1 MTSTSAP
8 ENIVR
13 YYDECASDYQ
23 LAWDLDSSLAM
34 HIGYWDWSTWTLRAA
49 LGRHNRVMADFWHVQ
64 RGDDVLDAG
73 CGIGGS
79 SIFLAKEL
87 DCQVTG
93 ITLSP
98 TQARLAQAN
107 ARRYGVAE
115 HATFSVMDYSRTAFP
130 GSSFDVVWA
139 LESSCY
145 APDKAA
151 FVKEAFRLLRPGGRL
166 VISDGFAAREAY
178 DEPDRTIMKRWLRAW
193 ALDHLAT
200 LDQMHRAFDE
210 AGFVRVRFADIMQ
223 NVVPSAWI
231 MFLRSAAAL
240 PVGRVMQ
247 AFGLRTETQQRN
259 IVGGIYQHF
268 VWSRGLARYCLF
280 CAHKPVAARRR
291 RGGQ

>member
-1 MTSTSAP
+1 VTSASAS

-49 LGRHNRVMADFWHVQ
+49 LARHNRVMADFGHV
-64 RGDDVLDAG
+64 RPGDDVLDAG
-73 CGIGGS
+73 CGVGGS
-79 SIFLAKEL
+79 SIFLAREL
-87 DCQVTG
+87 GCQVTG
-93 ITLSP
+93 VTLSP

-107 ARRYGVAE
+107 AQRHGVAE
-115 HATFSVMDYSRTAFP
+115 QTAFCVMDYSRTAFP

-145 APDKAA
+145 AADKAA

-166 VISDGFAAREAY
+166 VISDGFATRQVY
-178 DEPDRTIMKRWLRAW
+178 DEPDRTIMKRWLHAW

-200 LDQMHRAFDE
+200 LDEMHRAFDA
-210 AGFVRVRFADIMQ
+210 AGFVRVRFADIME
-223 NVVPSAWI
+223 NVAPSAWI
-231 MFLRSAAAL
+231 MFLRSVAAL

-259 IVGGIYQHF
+259 IVGGIYQQF

-280 CAHKPVAARRR
+280 CARKPAASRRR
-291 RGGQ
+291 R